1 MAAPQQ
7 LLSVGAQCSHQSCM
21 LVDFLPFKCQHCE
34 SSFCQEHF
42 MVTAHKCPKYDET
55 KHNRVAP
62 NCPLC
67 NVPVS
72 VRPGQD
78 ANMAMEAHFS
88 KDCSVMTGKLKTKNT
103 PVCAKARCGK
113 TLFSPIRCTKCNE
126 QFCPSHRFPADHS
139 CVSTGAAAPPRTAG
153 LSASSRLLDLNTKAS
168 AAGAATM
175 GAIKTMASTSTSR
188 PPAAKAPPASKSAS
202 HAPNMPNLF
211 SKTDRSSYS
220 SPLPTDHINATA
232 DPNAP
237 DETKS
242 TPEPA
247 IRPLSFVPPPIFARA
262 KAERE
267 SRRKAM
273 QERAKKGLLSEEE
286 KLVLASE
293 EAARAQHGVED
304 KKDCLI
310 M

>member
-1 MAAPQQ
+1 MAAPQREAQ
-7 LLSVGAQCSHQSCM
+7 LLSVGAQCSHQSCL

-34 SSFCQEHF
+34 ASFCQEHF

-55 KHNRVAP
+55 KYNRVAP

-78 ANMAMEAHFS
+78 ANIAMEAHFT
-88 KDCSVMTGKLKTKNT
+88 KDCSAMTGKAKAKTS

-113 TLFSPIRCTKCNE
+113 TLFAPIRCTKCNE

-139 CVSTGAAAPPRTAG
+139 CSSAGASAPTKTAG
-153 LSASSRLLDLNTKAS
+153 LTAGSRLLDLNAKAS
-168 AAGAATM
+168 AAGIATV
-175 GAIKTMASTSTSR
+175 GAIKSMTSAAQAGSSRPAPPKASTSGAQTPS
-188 PPAAKAPPASKSAS
+188 
-202 HAPNMPNLF
+202 MPNLF
-211 SKTDRSSYS
+211 SKTDR
-220 SPLPTDHINATA
+220 
-232 DPNAP
+232 
-237 DETKS
+237 
-242 TPEPA
+242 
-247 IRPLSFVPPPIFARA
+247 RA

-286 KLVLASE
+286 KLALATE
-293 EAARAQHGVED
+293 EAQHAKQGGDD
-304 KKDCLI
+304 KKECVI

>member
-1 MAAPQQ
+1 MDVPQRETQ
-7 LLSVGAQCSHQSCM
+7 LLSVGAQCSHQSCL

-34 SSFCQEHF
+34 ASFCQEHF

-55 KHNRVAP
+55 KYNRVAP

-78 ANMAMEAHFS
+78 ANVAMESHFT
-88 KDCSVMTGKLKTKNT
+88 KDCSAMTGKTKVKTA

-113 TLFSPIRCTKCNE
+113 TLFAPIRCTKCNE

-139 CVSTGAAAPPRTAG
+139 CTPTGATAQARTTGPTAA
-153 LSASSRLLDLNTKAS
+153 SRLLDLNTKAS
-168 AAGAATM
+168 AATM
-175 GAIKTMASTSTSR
+175 GAIKSMTSAAQASSSR
-188 PPAAKAPPASKSAS
+188 PAAPKPAQATKPVSQTPS
-202 HAPNMPNLF
+202 MPNLF
-211 SKTDRSSYS
+211 SKTDR
-220 SPLPTDHINATA
+220 
-232 DPNAP
+232 
-237 DETKS
+237 
-242 TPEPA
+242 
-247 IRPLSFVPPPIFARA
+247 RA

-286 KLVLASE
+286 KLTLATE
-293 EAARAQHGVED
+293 EAGRAQQGGDD
-304 KKDCLI
+304 KKECVI